1 MDSKFLESMAEIM
14 EVEVDQINANT
25 KFRDEVDFDSLC
37 VLSTIAVIDEM
48 YGKSLTA
55 EDLDDAETLADLFEL
70 TK

>member
-1 MDSKFLESMAEIM
+1 MESKFLGAMAEVM
-14 EVEVDQINANT
+14 EIEVDQINANT

-37 VLSTIAVIDEM
+37 ILSTIAVIDEM

-55 EDLDDAETLADLFEL
+55 EDLDDAETLSDLFGL